1 MARKKKFYNS
11 DFFSDPVTLIKKLKN
26 LSLQELK
33 ELTFI
38 MYKAAN
44 NQRSENFDALTDEE
58 KEKEV
63 MRYCMCEIPEST
75 QKKAMAKFLIGYVNT
90 EGNQ

>member
-1 MARKKKFYNS
+1 MSKFYIS
-11 DFFSDPVTLIKKLKN
+11 DFFSDPVTLMKKLKS

-38 MYKAAN
+38 MYKTAN
-44 NQRSENFDALTDEE
+44 KQRTKKFDVLTDEE

-63 MRYCMCEIPEST
+63 MQYCMYEIPEST
-75 QKKAMAKFLIGYVNT
+75 QRAAMAKFLIGYVNT
-90 EGNQ
+90 EGKQ

>member
-1 MARKKKFYNS
+1 MARKKKFYISN
-11 DFFSDPVTLIKKLKN
+11 FFSDPITLVKKLKN

-44 NQRSENFDALTDEE
+44 KQRTKNFDVLTDEE

-63 MRYCMCEIPEST
+63 MQYCMCEIPEST
-75 QKKAMAKFLIGYVNT
+75 QQEAMAKFLIGYVNT
-90 EGNQ
+90 EENQ

>member
-1 MARKKKFYNS
+1 MAHKKKFYIS
-11 DFFSDPVTLIKKLKN
+11 DFFSDPVTLMKKLKN

-75 QKKAMAKFLIGYVNT
+75 QQEAMAKFLIGYVNT
-90 EGNQ
+90 EEKQ

>member
-1 MARKKKFYNS
+1 MSKFYIS
-11 DFFSDPVTLIKKLKN
+11 DFFSDPVTLMKKLKN
-26 LSLQELK
+26 LSTQELK

-58 KEKEV
+58 KEEEV
-63 MRYCMCEIPEST
+63 IRYCMCEIPEST
-75 QKKAMAKFLIGYVNT
+75 QTEATAKFLIGYVNT
-90 EGNQ
+90 EDNQ